1 MSSAREVQC
10 MLVNQLDE
18 VALKNVRIACAT
30 LFSEELAHDDS
41 FIENLSMDTVE
52 KAYWQKAKR
61 CYHHLTPLS
70 SRSEAQEA
78 LNDVRNSLETL
89 ASFLQSGKQAVD
101 EAPRKG
107 RIIAIGGAKGGIG
120 KSIVVANLSV
130 LLASKGFK
138 VTAVDLDLG
147 GANLHLCLGNKV
159 LLQHNINDFLRKRVD
174 SLQDIAIKSEYGP
187 YLIGGDSAQLGA
199 ANIDFGRKLKLLK
212 AVENLNSDFIILD
225 LGGDTS
231 YNIIDF
237 FLKADYGIVLTTR
250 DSASYIGAYHFL
262 KAAMYRRFNRL
273 FGPESKFRMY
283 KNHQLE
289 NLIHD
294 MLNPASGEWPKSIH
308 DLLERVRQEQPDH
321 LPFMNEVVENFR
333 SYLIVNKVPNR
344 LLGGFDVNP
353 IITRIQQVTKTWLA
367 KEVTYLGSIS
377 FQPEVENSMIDLVPV
392 VVKYPKGKMAEEL
405 SAIVTRLFDQE
416 M

>member
-1 MSSAREVQC
+1 
-10 MLVNQLDE
+10 MLINQLDE
-18 VALKNVRIACAT
+18 TAMRDVRAACAT
-30 LFSEELAHDDS
+30 LFSEELAYDDS
-41 FIENLSMDTVE
+41 FIENLSIETVE

-61 CYHHLTPLS
+61 CYHHLSPLS

-89 ASFLQSGKQAVD
+89 TSFLRTDSQMVD
-101 EAPRKG
+101 EAPRTGK
-107 RIIAIGGAKGGIG
+107 IIAIGGAKGGIG
-120 KSIVVANLSV
+120 KSIIVANLSV
-130 LLASKGFK
+130 LLASKGFR

-159 LLQHNINDFLRKRVD
+159 LLQNNINDFLRKRVD

-199 ANIDFGRKLKLLK
+199 ANIDFGRKLKLLR

-237 FLKADYGIVLTTR
+237 FLKADYGIVVTTR

-273 FGPESKFRMY
+273 FGPESRFRMY

-289 NLIHD
+289 QLIRE
-294 MLNPASGEWPKSIH
+294 MMNPADGEWPKSIN
-308 DLLERVRQEQPDH
+308 DLLEKVRQEQPDH
-321 LPFMNEVVENFR
+321 FPFMCEVVENFN
-333 SYLIVNKVPNR
+333 SYLVVNKVPNR
-344 LLGGFDVNP
+344 LLRTFDVNP
-353 IITRIQQVTKTWLA
+353 IITRIQQVTRTWLA

-392 VVKYPKGKMAEEL
+392 VAKYPKGKMAEEL
-405 SAIVTRLFDQE
+405 RSIMSKLFEQE
-416 M
+416 I

>member
-1 MSSAREVQC
+1 
-10 MLVNQLDE
+10 MLINQLDE
-18 VALKNVRIACAT
+18 TAMRDVRVACAT
-30 LFSEELAHDDS
+30 LFSEELAYDDS
-41 FIENLSMDTVE
+41 FIENLSIETVE

-61 CYHHLTPLS
+61 CYHHLSPLS

-89 ASFLQSGKQAVD
+89 TSFLRTDSQMVD
-101 EAPRKG
+101 EAPRIGK
-107 RIIAIGGAKGGIG
+107 IIAIGGAKGGIG
-120 KSIVVANLSV
+120 KSIIVANLSV
-130 LLASKGFK
+130 LLASKGFR

-159 LLQHNINDFLRKRVD
+159 LLQNNINDFLRKRVD

-199 ANIDFGRKLKLLK
+199 ANIDFGRKLKLLR

-237 FLKADYGIVLTTR
+237 FLKADYGIVVTTR

-273 FGPESKFRMY
+273 FGPESRFRMY

-289 NLIHD
+289 QLIRE
-294 MLNPASGEWPKSIH
+294 MMNPADGGWPKSIN
-308 DLLERVRQEQPDH
+308 DLLEKVRQEQPDH
-321 LPFMNEVVENFR
+321 FPFMCEVVENFN
-333 SYLIVNKVPNR
+333 SYLVVNKVPNR
-344 LLGGFDVNP
+344 LLRTFDVNP
-353 IITRIQQVTKTWLA
+353 IITRIQQVTRTWLA

-392 VVKYPKGKMAEEL
+392 VAKYPKGKMAEEL
-405 SAIVTRLFDQE
+405 RSIMSKLFEQE
-416 M
+416 I

>member
-1 MSSAREVQC
+1 
-10 MLVNQLDE
+10 MLINQLDE
-18 VALKNVRIACAT
+18 TAMRDVRVACAT
-30 LFSEELAHDDS
+30 LFSEELAYDDS
-41 FIENLSMDTVE
+41 FIENLSIETVE

-61 CYHHLTPLS
+61 CYHHLSPLS

-89 ASFLQSGKQAVD
+89 TSFLRTDSQMVD
-101 EAPRKG
+101 EAPRTGK
-107 RIIAIGGAKGGIG
+107 IIAIGGAKGGIG
-120 KSIVVANLSV
+120 KSIIVANLSV
-130 LLASKGFK
+130 LLASKGFR

-159 LLQHNINDFLRKRVD
+159 LLQNNINDFLRKRVD

-199 ANIDFGRKLKLLK
+199 ANIDFGRKLKLLR

-237 FLKADYGIVLTTR
+237 FLKADYGIVVTTR

-273 FGPESKFRMY
+273 FGPESRFRMY

-289 NLIHD
+289 QLIRE
-294 MLNPASGEWPKSIH
+294 MMNPADGGWPKSIN
-308 DLLERVRQEQPDH
+308 DLLEKVRQEQPDH
-321 LPFMNEVVENFR
+321 FPFMCEVVENFN
-333 SYLIVNKVPNR
+333 SYLVVNKVPNR
-344 LLGGFDVNP
+344 LLRTFDVNP
-353 IITRIQQVTKTWLA
+353 IITRIQQVTRTWLA

-392 VVKYPKGKMAEEL
+392 VAKYPKGKMAEEL
-405 SAIVTRLFDQE
+405 GSIMSKLFEQE
-416 M
+416 I

>member
-1 MSSAREVQC
+1 
-10 MLVNQLDE
+10 MLINQLDE
-18 VALKNVRIACAT
+18 TAMRDVRVACAT
-30 LFSEELAHDDS
+30 LFSEELAYDDS
-41 FIENLSMDTVE
+41 FIENLSIETVE

-61 CYHHLTPLS
+61 CYHHLSPLS

-89 ASFLQSGKQAVD
+89 TSFLRTDSQMVD
-101 EAPRKG
+101 EAPRTGK
-107 RIIAIGGAKGGIG
+107 IIAIGGAKGGIG
-120 KSIVVANLSV
+120 KSILVANLSV
-130 LLASKGFK
+130 LLASKGFR

-159 LLQHNINDFLRKRVD
+159 LLQNNINDFLRKRVD

-199 ANIDFGRKLKLLK
+199 ANIDFGRKLKLLR

-237 FLKADYGIVLTTR
+237 FLKADYGIVVTTR

-273 FGPESKFRMY
+273 FGPESRFRMY

-289 NLIHD
+289 QLIRE
-294 MLNPASGEWPKSIH
+294 MMNPADGGWPKSIN
-308 DLLERVRQEQPDH
+308 DLLEKVRQEQPDH
-321 LPFMNEVVENFR
+321 FPFMCEVVENFN
-333 SYLIVNKVPNR
+333 SYLVVNKVPNR
-344 LLGGFDVNP
+344 LLRTFDVNP
-353 IITRIQQVTKTWLA
+353 IITRIQQVTRTWLA

-392 VVKYPKGKMAEEL
+392 VAKYPKGKMAEEL
-405 SAIVTRLFDQE
+405 RSIMSKLFEQE
-416 M
+416 I

>member
-1 MSSAREVQC
+1 
-10 MLVNQLDE
+10 MLINQLDE
-18 VALKNVRIACAT
+18 TAMRDVRVACAT
-30 LFSEELAHDDS
+30 LFSEELAYDDS
-41 FIENLSMDTVE
+41 FIENLSIETVE

-61 CYHHLTPLS
+61 CYHHLSPLS

-89 ASFLQSGKQAVD
+89 TSFLRTDSQMVD
-101 EAPRKG
+101 EAPRIGK
-107 RIIAIGGAKGGIG
+107 IIAIGGAKGGIG
-120 KSIVVANLSV
+120 KSIIVANLSV
-130 LLASKGFK
+130 LLASKGFR

-159 LLQHNINDFLRKRVD
+159 LLQNNINDFLRKRVD

-199 ANIDFGRKLKLLK
+199 ANIDFGRKLKLLR

-237 FLKADYGIVLTTR
+237 FLKADYGIVVTTR

-273 FGPESKFRMY
+273 FGPESRFRMY

-289 NLIHD
+289 QLIRE
-294 MLNPASGEWPKSIH
+294 MMNPADGGWPKSIN
-308 DLLERVRQEQPDH
+308 DLLEKVRQEQPDH
-321 LPFMNEVVENFR
+321 FPFMCEVVENFN
-333 SYLIVNKVPNR
+333 SYLVVNKVPNR
-344 LLGGFDVNP
+344 LLRTFDVNP
-353 IITRIQQVTKTWLA
+353 IITRIQQVTRTWLA

-392 VVKYPKGKMAEEL
+392 VAKYPKGKMAEEL
-405 SAIVTRLFDQE
+405 GSIMSKLFEQE
-416 M
+416 I

>member
-1 MSSAREVQC
+1 
-10 MLVNQLDE
+10 MLINQLDE
-18 VALKNVRIACAT
+18 TAMRDVRVACAT
-30 LFSEELAHDDS
+30 LFSEELAYDDS
-41 FIENLSMDTVE
+41 FIENLSIETVE

-61 CYHHLTPLS
+61 CYHHLSPLS

-89 ASFLQSGKQAVD
+89 TSFLRTDSQMVD
-101 EAPRKG
+101 EAPRTGK
-107 RIIAIGGAKGGIG
+107 IIAIGGAKGGIG
-120 KSIVVANLSV
+120 KSIIVANLSV
-130 LLASKGFK
+130 LLASKGFR

-159 LLQHNINDFLRKRVD
+159 LLQNNINDFLRKRVD

-199 ANIDFGRKLKLLK
+199 ANIDFGRKLKLLR

-237 FLKADYGIVLTTR
+237 FLKADYGIVVTTR

-273 FGPESKFRMY
+273 FGPESRFRMY

-289 NLIHD
+289 QLIRE
-294 MLNPASGEWPKSIH
+294 MMNPADGEWPKSIN
-308 DLLERVRQEQPDH
+308 DLLEKVRQEQPDH
-321 LPFMNEVVENFR
+321 FPFMCEVVENFN
-333 SYLIVNKVPNR
+333 SYLVVNKVPNR
-344 LLGGFDVNP
+344 LLRTFDVNP
-353 IITRIQQVTKTWLA
+353 IITRIQQVTRTWLA

-392 VVKYPKGKMAEEL
+392 VAKYPKGKMAEEL
-405 SAIVTRLFDQE
+405 GSIMSKLFEQE
-416 M
+416 I

>member
-1 MSSAREVQC
+1 
-10 MLVNQLDE
+10 MLINQLDE
-18 VALKNVRIACAT
+18 TAMRDVRVACAT
-30 LFSEELAHDDS
+30 LFSEELAYDDS
-41 FIENLSMDTVE
+41 FIENLSIETVE

-61 CYHHLTPLS
+61 CYHHLSPLS

-89 ASFLQSGKQAVD
+89 TSFLRTDSQMVD
-101 EAPRKG
+101 EAPRIGK
-107 RIIAIGGAKGGIG
+107 IIAIGGAKGGIG
-120 KSIVVANLSV
+120 KSIIVANLSV
-130 LLASKGFK
+130 LLASKGFR

-159 LLQHNINDFLRKRVD
+159 LLQNNINDFLRKRVD

-199 ANIDFGRKLKLLK
+199 ANIDFGRKLKLLR

-237 FLKADYGIVLTTR
+237 FLKADYGIVVTTR

-273 FGPESKFRMY
+273 FGPESRFRMY

-289 NLIHD
+289 QLIRE
-294 MLNPASGEWPKSIH
+294 MMNPADGGLPKSIN
-308 DLLERVRQEQPDH
+308 DLLEKVRQEQPDH
-321 LPFMNEVVENFR
+321 FPFMCEVVENFN
-333 SYLIVNKVPNR
+333 SYLVVNKVPNR
-344 LLGGFDVNP
+344 LLRTFDVNP
-353 IITRIQQVTKTWLA
+353 IITRIQQVTRTWLA

-392 VVKYPKGKMAEEL
+392 VAKYPKGKMAEEL
-405 SAIVTRLFDQE
+405 GSIMSKLFEQE
-416 M
+416 I

>member
-1 MSSAREVQC
+1 
-10 MLVNQLDE
+10 MLINQLDE
-18 VALKNVRIACAT
+18 TAMRDVRAACAT
-30 LFSEELAHDDS
+30 LFSEELAYDDS
-41 FIENLSMDTVE
+41 FIENLSIETVE

-61 CYHHLTPLS
+61 CYHHLSPLS

-89 ASFLQSGKQAVD
+89 TSFLRTDSQMVD
-101 EAPRKG
+101 EAPRIGK
-107 RIIAIGGAKGGIG
+107 IIAIGGAKGGIG
-120 KSIVVANLSV
+120 KSIIVANLSV
-130 LLASKGFK
+130 LLASKGFR

-159 LLQHNINDFLRKRVD
+159 LLQNNINDFLRKRVD

-199 ANIDFGRKLKLLK
+199 ANIDFGRKLKLLR

-237 FLKADYGIVLTTR
+237 FLKADYGIVVTTR

-273 FGPESKFRMY
+273 FGPESRFRMY

-289 NLIHD
+289 QLIRE
-294 MLNPASGEWPKSIH
+294 MMNPADGGWPKSIN
-308 DLLERVRQEQPDH
+308 DLLEKVRQEQPDH
-321 LPFMNEVVENFR
+321 FPFMCEVVENFN
-333 SYLIVNKVPNR
+333 SYLVVNKVPNR
-344 LLGGFDVNP
+344 LLRTFDVNP
-353 IITRIQQVTKTWLA
+353 IITRIQQVTRTWLA

-392 VVKYPKGKMAEEL
+392 VAKYPKGKMAEEL
-405 SAIVTRLFDQE
+405 RSIMSKLFEQE
-416 M
+416 I

>member
-1 MSSAREVQC
+1 
-10 MLVNQLDE
+10 MLINQLDE
-18 VALKNVRIACAT
+18 TAMRDVRAACAT
-30 LFSEELAHDDS
+30 LFSEELAYDDS
-41 FIENLSMDTVE
+41 FIENLSIETVE

-61 CYHHLTPLS
+61 CYHHLSPLS

-89 ASFLQSGKQAVD
+89 TSFLRTDSQMVD
-101 EAPRKG
+101 EAPRTGK
-107 RIIAIGGAKGGIG
+107 IIAIGGAKGGIG
-120 KSIVVANLSV
+120 KSIIVANLSV
-130 LLASKGFK
+130 LLASKGFR

-159 LLQHNINDFLRKRVD
+159 LLQNNINDFLRKRVD

-199 ANIDFGRKLKLLK
+199 ANIDFGRKLKLLR

-237 FLKADYGIVLTTR
+237 FLKADYGIVVTTR

-273 FGPESKFRMY
+273 FGPESRFRMY
-283 KNHQLE
+283 KNHQRKCGCLC
-289 NLIHD
+289 D
-294 MLNPASGEWPKSIH
+294 SVQCW
-308 DLLERVRQEQPDH
+308 
-321 LPFMNEVVENFR
+321 
-333 SYLIVNKVPNR
+333 NK
-344 LLGGFDVNP
+344 
-353 IITRIQQVTKTWLA
+353 
-367 KEVTYLGSIS
+367 
-377 FQPEVENSMIDLVPV
+377 
-392 VVKYPKGKMAEEL
+392 
-405 SAIVTRLFDQE
+405 
-416 M
+416 

>member
-1 MSSAREVQC
+1 
-10 MLVNQLDE
+10 MLINQLDE
-18 VALKNVRIACAT
+18 TAMRDVRVACAT
-30 LFSEELAHDDS
+30 LFSEELAYDDS
-41 FIENLSMDTVE
+41 FIENLSIETVE

-61 CYHHLTPLS
+61 CYHHLSPLS

-89 ASFLQSGKQAVD
+89 TSFLRTDSQMVD
-101 EAPRKG
+101 EAPRIGK
-107 RIIAIGGAKGGIG
+107 IIAIGGAKGGIG
-120 KSIVVANLSV
+120 KSIIVANLSV
-130 LLASKGFK
+130 LLASKGFR

-159 LLQHNINDFLRKRVD
+159 LLQNNINDFLRKRVD

-199 ANIDFGRKLKLLK
+199 ANIDFGRKLKLLR

-237 FLKADYGIVLTTR
+237 FLKADYGIVVTTR

-273 FGPESKFRMY
+273 FGPESRFRMY

-289 NLIHD
+289 QLIRE
-294 MLNPASGEWPKSIH
+294 MMNPADGEWPKSIN
-308 DLLERVRQEQPDH
+308 DLLEKVRQEQPDH
-321 LPFMNEVVENFR
+321 FPFMCEVVENFN
-333 SYLIVNKVPNR
+333 SYLVVNKVPNR
-344 LLGGFDVNP
+344 LLRTFDVNP
-353 IITRIQQVTKTWLA
+353 IITRIQQVTRTWLA

-392 VVKYPKGKMAEEL
+392 VAKYPKGKMAEEL
-405 SAIVTRLFDQE
+405 RSIMSKLFEQE
-416 M
+416 I

>member
-1 MSSAREVQC
+1 
-10 MLVNQLDE
+10 MLINQLDE
-18 VALKNVRIACAT
+18 TAMRDVRAACAT
-30 LFSEELAHDDS
+30 LFSEELAYDDS
-41 FIENLSMDTVE
+41 FIENLSIETVE

-61 CYHHLTPLS
+61 CYHHLSPLS

-89 ASFLQSGKQAVD
+89 TSFLRTDSQMVD
-101 EAPRKG
+101 EAPRIGK
-107 RIIAIGGAKGGIG
+107 IIAIGGAKGGIG
-120 KSIVVANLSV
+120 KSIIVANLSV
-130 LLASKGFK
+130 LLASKGFR

-159 LLQHNINDFLRKRVD
+159 LLQNNINDFLRKRVD

-199 ANIDFGRKLKLLK
+199 ANIDFGRKLKLLR

-237 FLKADYGIVLTTR
+237 FLKADYGIVVTTR

-273 FGPESKFRMY
+273 FGPESRFRMY

-289 NLIHD
+289 QLIRE
-294 MLNPASGEWPKSIH
+294 MMNPADGEWPKSIN
-308 DLLERVRQEQPDH
+308 DLLEKVRQEQPDH
-321 LPFMNEVVENFR
+321 FPFMCEVVENFN
-333 SYLIVNKVPNR
+333 SYLVVNKVPNR
-344 LLGGFDVNP
+344 LLRTFDVNP
-353 IITRIQQVTKTWLA
+353 IITRIQQVTRTWLA

-392 VVKYPKGKMAEEL
+392 VAKYPKGKMAEEL
-405 SAIVTRLFDQE
+405 GSIMSKLFEQE
-416 M
+416 I

>member
-1 MSSAREVQC
+1 
-10 MLVNQLDE
+10 MLINQLDE
-18 VALKNVRIACAT
+18 TAMRDVRVACAT
-30 LFSEELAHDDS
+30 LFSEELAYDDS
-41 FIENLSMDTVE
+41 FIENLSIETVE

-61 CYHHLTPLS
+61 CYHHLSPLS

-89 ASFLQSGKQAVD
+89 TSFLRTDSQMVD
-101 EAPRKG
+101 EAPRIGK
-107 RIIAIGGAKGGIG
+107 IIAIGGAKGGIG
-120 KSIVVANLSV
+120 KSIIVANLSV
-130 LLASKGFK
+130 LLASKGFR

-159 LLQHNINDFLRKRVD
+159 LLQNNINDFLRKRVD

-199 ANIDFGRKLKLLK
+199 ANIDFGRKLKLLR

-237 FLKADYGIVLTTR
+237 FLKADYGIVVTTR
-250 DSASYIGAYHFL
+250 DSASYLGAYHLL

-273 FGPESKFRMY
+273 FGPESRFRMY

-289 NLIHD
+289 QLIRE
-294 MLNPASGEWPKSIH
+294 MMNPADGEWPKSIN
-308 DLLERVRQEQPDH
+308 DLLEKVRQEQPDH
-321 LPFMNEVVENFR
+321 FPFMCEVVENFN
-333 SYLIVNKVPNR
+333 SYLVVNKVPNR
-344 LLGGFDVNP
+344 LLRTFDVNP
-353 IITRIQQVTKTWLA
+353 IITRIQQVTRTWLA

-392 VVKYPKGKMAEEL
+392 VAKYPKGKMAEEL
-405 SAIVTRLFDQE
+405 GSIMSKLFEQE
-416 M
+416 I

>member
-1 MSSAREVQC
+1 
-10 MLVNQLDE
+10 MLINQLDE
-18 VALKNVRIACAT
+18 TAMRDVRAACAT
-30 LFSEELAHDDS
+30 LFSEELAYDDS
-41 FIENLSMDTVE
+41 FIENLSIETVE

-61 CYHHLTPLS
+61 CYHHLSPLS

-89 ASFLQSGKQAVD
+89 TSFLRTDSQMVD
-101 EAPRKG
+101 EAPRIGK
-107 RIIAIGGAKGGIG
+107 IIAIGGAKGGIG
-120 KSIVVANLSV
+120 KSIIVANLSV
-130 LLASKGFK
+130 LLASKGFR

-159 LLQHNINDFLRKRVD
+159 LLQNNINDFLRKRVD

-199 ANIDFGRKLKLLK
+199 ANIDFGRKLKLLR

-237 FLKADYGIVLTTR
+237 FLKADYGIVVTTR

-273 FGPESKFRMY
+273 FGPESRFRMY

-289 NLIHD
+289 QLIRE
-294 MLNPASGEWPKSIH
+294 MMNPADGGWPKSIN
-308 DLLERVRQEQPDH
+308 DLLEKVRQEQPDH
-321 LPFMNEVVENFR
+321 FPFMCEVVENFN
-333 SYLIVNKVPNR
+333 SYLVVNKVPNR
-344 LLGGFDVNP
+344 LLRTFDVNP
-353 IITRIQQVTKTWLA
+353 IITRIQQVTRTWLA

-392 VVKYPKGKMAEEL
+392 VAKYPKGKMAEEL
-405 SAIVTRLFDQE
+405 GSIMSKLFEQE
-416 M
+416 I

>member
-1 MSSAREVQC
+1 
-10 MLVNQLDE
+10 MLINQLDE
-18 VALKNVRIACAT
+18 TAMRDVRVACAT
-30 LFSEELAHDDS
+30 LFSEELAYDDS
-41 FIENLSMDTVE
+41 FIENLSIETVE

-61 CYHHLTPLS
+61 CYHHLSPLS

-89 ASFLQSGKQAVD
+89 TSFLRTDSQMVD
-101 EAPRKG
+101 EAPRTGK
-107 RIIAIGGAKGGIG
+107 IIAIGGAKGGIG
-120 KSIVVANLSV
+120 KSIIVANLSV
-130 LLASKGFK
+130 LLASKGFR

-159 LLQHNINDFLRKRVD
+159 LLQNNINDFLRKRVD

-199 ANIDFGRKLKLLK
+199 ANIDFGRKLKLLR

-237 FLKADYGIVLTTR
+237 FLKADYGIVVTTR

-273 FGPESKFRMY
+273 FGPESRFRMY

-289 NLIHD
+289 QLIRE
-294 MLNPASGEWPKSIH
+294 MMNPADGEWPKSIN
-308 DLLERVRQEQPDH
+308 DLLEKVRQEQPDH
-321 LPFMNEVVENFR
+321 FPFMCEVVENFN
-333 SYLIVNKVPNR
+333 SYLVVNKVPNR
-344 LLGGFDVNP
+344 LLRTFDVNP
-353 IITRIQQVTKTWLA
+353 IITRIQQVTRTWLA

-392 VVKYPKGKMAEEL
+392 VAKYPKGKMAEEL
-405 SAIVTRLFDQE
+405 RSIMSKLFEQE
-416 M
+416 I

>member
-1 MSSAREVQC
+1 
-10 MLVNQLDE
+10 MLLNQLDE
-18 VALKNVRIACAT
+18 TSLKNVRFACAT
-30 LFSEELAHDDS
+30 LFSEELAYDDS
-41 FIENLSMDTVE
+41 FIEGLSMETVE

-70 SRSEAQEA
+70 SRNEAQEA
-78 LNDVRNSLETL
+78 LNYVRNSLETL
-89 ASFLQSGKQAVD
+89 SSFLRSGEQMVD

-107 RIIAIGGAKGGIG
+107 KIIAIGGAKGGIG

-174 SLQDIAIKSEYGP
+174 SLQDIATKSEYGP

-212 AVENLNSDFIILD
+212 AVENINSDFIILD

-250 DSASYIGAYHFL
+250 ESASYIGAYHFL

-289 NLIHD
+289 QLIHD
-294 MLNPASGEWPKSIH
+294 MMNPTSGEWPKSIH

-321 LPFMNEVVENFR
+321 FPFMSEVVENFR
-333 SYLIVNKVPNR
+333 SYLVVNKVPNR
-344 LLGGFDVNP
+344 LLGSFDVNP

-405 SAIVTRLFDQE
+405 SAIMSKLFDQD

>member
-1 MSSAREVQC
+1 
-10 MLVNQLDE
+10 MLINQLDE
-18 VALKNVRIACAT
+18 TAMRDVRAACAT
-30 LFSEELAHDDS
+30 LFSEELAYDDS
-41 FIENLSMDTVE
+41 FIENLSIETVE

-61 CYHHLTPLS
+61 CYHHLSPLS

-89 ASFLQSGKQAVD
+89 TSFLRTDSQMVD
-101 EAPRKG
+101 EAPRTGK
-107 RIIAIGGAKGGIG
+107 IIAIGGAKGGIG
-120 KSIVVANLSV
+120 KSIIVANLSV
-130 LLASKGFK
+130 LLASKGFR

-159 LLQHNINDFLRKRVD
+159 LLQNNINDFLRKRVD

-199 ANIDFGRKLKLLK
+199 ANIDFGRKLKLLR

-237 FLKADYGIVLTTR
+237 FLKADYGIVVTTR

-273 FGPESKFRMY
+273 FGPESRFRMY

-289 NLIHD
+289 QLIRE
-294 MLNPASGEWPKSIH
+294 MMNPADGEWPKSIN
-308 DLLERVRQEQPDH
+308 DLLEKVRQEQPDH
-321 LPFMNEVVENFR
+321 FPFMCEVVENFN
-333 SYLIVNKVPNR
+333 SYLVVNKVPNR
-344 LLGGFDVNP
+344 LLRTFDVNP
-353 IITRIQQVTKTWLA
+353 IITRIQQVTRTWLA

-392 VVKYPKGKMAEEL
+392 VAKYPKGKMAEEL
-405 SAIVTRLFDQE
+405 GSIMSKLFEQE
-416 M
+416 I

>member
-1 MSSAREVQC
+1 
-10 MLVNQLDE
+10 MLINQLDE
-18 VALKNVRIACAT
+18 TAMRDVRVACAT
-30 LFSEELAHDDS
+30 LFSEELAYDDS
-41 FIENLSMDTVE
+41 FIENLSIETVE

-61 CYHHLTPLS
+61 CYHHLSPLS

-89 ASFLQSGKQAVD
+89 TSFLRTDSQMVD
-101 EAPRKG
+101 EAPRIGK
-107 RIIAIGGAKGGIG
+107 IIAIGGAKGGIG
-120 KSIVVANLSV
+120 KSIIVANLSV
-130 LLASKGFK
+130 LLASKGFR

-159 LLQHNINDFLRKRVD
+159 LLQNNINDFLRKRVD

-199 ANIDFGRKLKLLK
+199 ANIDFGRKLKLLR

-237 FLKADYGIVLTTR
+237 FLKADYGIVVTTR

-273 FGPESKFRMY
+273 FGPESRFRMY

-289 NLIHD
+289 QLIHE
-294 MLNPASGEWPKSIH
+294 MMNPADGEWPKSIN
-308 DLLERVRQEQPDH
+308 DLLEKVRQEQPDH
-321 LPFMNEVVENFR
+321 FPFMCEVVENFN
-333 SYLIVNKVPNR
+333 SYLVVNKVPNR
-344 LLGGFDVNP
+344 LLRTFDVNP
-353 IITRIQQVTKTWLA
+353 IITRIQQVTRTWLA

-392 VVKYPKGKMAEEL
+392 VAKYPKGKMAEEL
-405 SAIVTRLFDQE
+405 RSIMSKLFEQE
-416 M
+416 I

>member
-1 MSSAREVQC
+1 
-10 MLVNQLDE
+10 MLINQLDE
-18 VALKNVRIACAT
+18 TAMRDVRAACAT
-30 LFSEELAHDDS
+30 LFSEELAYDDS
-41 FIENLSMDTVE
+41 FIENLSIETVE

-61 CYHHLTPLS
+61 CYHHLSPLS

-89 ASFLQSGKQAVD
+89 TSFLRTDSQMVD
-101 EAPRKG
+101 EAPRTGK
-107 RIIAIGGAKGGIG
+107 IIAIGGAKGGIG
-120 KSIVVANLSV
+120 KSIIVANLSV
-130 LLASKGFK
+130 LLASKGFR

-159 LLQHNINDFLRKRVD
+159 LLQNNINDFLRKRVD

-199 ANIDFGRKLKLLK
+199 ANIDFGRKLKLLR

-237 FLKADYGIVLTTR
+237 FLKADYGIVVTTR

-273 FGPESKFRMY
+273 FGPESRFRMY

-289 NLIHD
+289 QLIRE
-294 MLNPASGEWPKSIH
+294 MMNPADGGWPKSIN
-308 DLLERVRQEQPDH
+308 DLLEKVRQEQPDH
-321 LPFMNEVVENFR
+321 FPFMCEVVENFN
-333 SYLIVNKVPNR
+333 SYLVVNKVPNR
-344 LLGGFDVNP
+344 LLRTFDVNP
-353 IITRIQQVTKTWLA
+353 IITRIQQVTRTWLA

-392 VVKYPKGKMAEEL
+392 VAKYPKGKMAEEL
-405 SAIVTRLFDQE
+405 GSIMSKLFEQE
-416 M
+416 I

>member
-1 MSSAREVQC
+1 
-10 MLVNQLDE
+10 MLINQLDE
-18 VALKNVRIACAT
+18 TAMRDVRAACAT
-30 LFSEELAHDDS
+30 LFSEELAYDDS
-41 FIENLSMDTVE
+41 FIENLSIETVE

-61 CYHHLTPLS
+61 CYHHLSPLS

-89 ASFLQSGKQAVD
+89 TSFLRTDSQMVD
-101 EAPRKG
+101 EAPRIGK
-107 RIIAIGGAKGGIG
+107 IIAIGGAKGGIG
-120 KSIVVANLSV
+120 KSIIVANLSV
-130 LLASKGFK
+130 LLASKGFR

-159 LLQHNINDFLRKRVD
+159 LLQNNINDFLRKRVD

-199 ANIDFGRKLKLLK
+199 ANIDFGRKLKLLR

-237 FLKADYGIVLTTR
+237 FLKADYGIVVTTR

-273 FGPESKFRMY
+273 FGPESRFRMY

-289 NLIHD
+289 QLIRE
-294 MLNPASGEWPKSIH
+294 MMNPADGEWPKSIN
-308 DLLERVRQEQPDH
+308 DLLEKVRQEQPDH
-321 LPFMNEVVENFR
+321 FPFMCEVVENFN
-333 SYLIVNKVPNR
+333 SYLVVNKVPNR
-344 LLGGFDVNP
+344 LLRTFDVNP
-353 IITRIQQVTKTWLA
+353 IITRIQQVTRTWLA

-392 VVKYPKGKMAEEL
+392 VAKYPKGKMAEEL
-405 SAIVTRLFDQE
+405 RSIMSKLFEQE
-416 M
+416 I

>member
-1 MSSAREVQC
+1 
-10 MLVNQLDE
+10 MLINQLDE
-18 VALKNVRIACAT
+18 TAMRDVRVACAT
-30 LFSEELAHDDS
+30 LFSEELAYDDS
-41 FIENLSMDTVE
+41 FIENLSIETVE

-61 CYHHLTPLS
+61 CYHHLSPLS

-89 ASFLQSGKQAVD
+89 TSFLRTDSQMVD
-101 EAPRKG
+101 EAPRIGK
-107 RIIAIGGAKGGIG
+107 IIAIGGAKGGIG
-120 KSIVVANLSV
+120 KSIIVANLSV
-130 LLASKGFK
+130 LLASKGFR

-159 LLQHNINDFLRKRVD
+159 LLQNNINDFLRKRVD

-199 ANIDFGRKLKLLK
+199 ANIDFGRKLKLLR

-237 FLKADYGIVLTTR
+237 FLKADYGIVVTTR

-273 FGPESKFRMY
+273 FGPESRFRMY

-289 NLIHD
+289 QLIRE
-294 MLNPASGEWPKSIH
+294 MMNPADGEWPKSIN
-308 DLLERVRQEQPDH
+308 DLLEKVRQEQPDH
-321 LPFMNEVVENFR
+321 FPFMCEVVENFN
-333 SYLIVNKVPNR
+333 SYLVVNKVPNR
-344 LLGGFDVNP
+344 LLRTFDVNP
-353 IITRIQQVTKTWLA
+353 IITRIQQVTRTWLA

-392 VVKYPKGKMAEEL
+392 VAKYPKGKMAEEL
-405 SAIVTRLFDQE
+405 GSIMSKLFEQE
-416 M
+416 I